1 MVDST
6 KTRAQLAASY
16 MLSLSIFAL
25 TAALVYFAFVVSRL
39 GVYLP
44 NILESVNHTTD
55 RVEPVLDEVGEIRR
69 LIPDVLHEIEQTRLL
84 VPPILEE
91 VKQVRLQIP
100 PILEQVERTNQQ
112 IPPILQEVEAVR
124 KDLPSVLK
132 SADKA
137 SDAVVT
143 ASNEIKA
150 TRPLVEDVVKEI
162 ETTREAIPPLL
173 DRADGMIDK
182 ARVAGQEASS
192 GAVTGFFK
200 GLITT
205 PFTLV
210 GDAGKSI
217 TGMSDEEMKALTPED
232 RELIEVTALYLLN
245 NGDRGDIKQVSS
257 RDNDFNS
264 TLTLVDIEV
273 TEEDFEETECRT
285 LQYEGYMD
293 GKRMKTANRTFCK
306 EEGGGWDLDL

>member
-16 MLSLSIFAL
+16 LMSLSIFAL
-25 TAALVYFAFVVSRL
+25 TAALIYFAFVLSRL
-39 GVYLP
+39 GVHLP
-44 NILESVNHTTD
+44 EILDSVNQTTD
-55 RVEPVLDEVGEIRR
+55 RVEPVLDEVGEIRK
-69 LIPDVLHEIEQTRLL
+69 LIPDILHEIEQTRLL

-91 VKQVRLQIP
+91 VEQTRLQIP

-124 KDLPSVLK
+124 KDLPAVLK

-137 SDAVVT
+137 SGAVVT

-150 TRPLVEDVVKEI
+150 TRPLIEDVVKEI

-217 TGMSDEEMKALTPED
+217 TGMSDEEMEKLTQQD

-245 NGDRGDIKQVSS
+245 NGSRGETKSIGET
-257 RDNDFNS
+257 NS
-264 TLTLVDIEV
+264 GFSATMKLVDIEI
-273 TEEDFEETECRT
+273 TEEDFTETECRT

-293 GKRMKTANRTFCK
+293 GNRLKTVNRTFCK
-306 EEGGGWDLDL
+306 EEGSGWDMDL